1 MAVKVTYTCK
11 QTLMNVAFR
20 IQTVKS
26 WSNALHVNRHDAV
39 NNDLLS
45 DVIIGHVMYS

>member
-1 MAVKVTYTCK
+1 
-11 QTLMNVAFR
+11 MNIAFR

-26 WSNALHVNRHDAV
+26 WSNALRVNRHDPV

-45 DVIIGHVMYS
+45 DVVIGHVKYS

>member
-1 MAVKVTYTCK
+1 
-11 QTLMNVAFR
+11 MNIAFT

-45 DVIIGHVMYS
+45 DVVIGHVKYS